1 VRRALLF
8 AYFGVTDEM
17 LASKPA
23 YTVLLAA
30 NARGRELL
38 ARARKSAEI
47 PIITKPADFEKH
59 GDDVKSAFLLA
70 KKAAS
75 VRALTLGKA
84 ATVGDIMR
92 KGPYVE
98 R

>member
-1 VRRALLF
+1 LLF

-17 LASKPA
+17 LAAKPA

-38 ARARKSAEI
+38 AKARKSADI
-47 PIITKPADFEKH
+47 PIITKPANFEKH
-59 GDDVKSAFLLA
+59 GEDVKNAFLLA
-70 KKAAS
+70 RKAAAVRALALGKAAS
-75 VRALTLGKA
+75 VS
-84 ATVGDIMR
+84 DIMR
-92 KGPYVE
+92 KGPYVA